1 MKSNSPTLLGALL
14 VASSLAQAQVI
25 YTQDFNG
32 GSGGGSNTPVSGW
45 TIASTGDFFGQPFG
59 GLENFNITGGAG
71 NSSLQLYMQVA
82 NDFFGATTA
91 PVATAD
97 TGVAYVANTAYTLN
111 FDFTGKNDPNQWYR
125 DATFT
130 YQIWAGAPTG
140 GGLQLGSGSVTDS
153 DEQNTITPLS
163 LTSLANAGGSG
174 NLFLVFSSTSPTGTG
189 SPDGFRQAIIDNI
202 SVSISAPIPEPSSFA
217 ALSGLA
223 LLGYASLAR
232 RRRAS

>member
-1 MKSNSPTLLGALL
+1 MKSTPLTLLGALL
-14 VASSLAQAQVI
+14 VGSSLAQAQVI
-25 YTQDFNG
+25 YTQDFNSG
-32 GSGGGSNTPVSGW
+32 TGGGNNSPVAGW
-45 TIASTGDFFGQPFG
+45 TIASTGSYFGQAFG

-82 NDFFGATTA
+82 NDYYGATTA

-97 TGVAYVANTAYTLN
+97 TGVAYVANTAYTLA
-111 FDFTGKNDPNQWYR
+111 FDFSGKNEANQWYR

-130 YQIWAGAPTG
+130 YQLWAGSPTG
-140 GGLQLGSGSVTDS
+140 GGLQLGSGSVTAS
-153 DEQNTITPLS
+153 SGINTITPLS

-189 SPDGFRQAIIDNI
+189 DPAGFRQAIIDNI